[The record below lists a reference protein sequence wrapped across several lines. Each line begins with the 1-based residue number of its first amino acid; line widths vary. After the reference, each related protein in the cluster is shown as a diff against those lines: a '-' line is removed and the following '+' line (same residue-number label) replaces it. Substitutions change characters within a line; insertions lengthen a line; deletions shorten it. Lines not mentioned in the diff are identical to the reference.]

1 MWNYVSQALTALVC
15 FAFMVLF
22 MTAAVKRG
30 VSVQFSMFVLSL
42 VLTFSFGI
50 WSYGDW
56 GMWPQWK
63 AAVPLLVGA
72 GLCSVVGNWAM
83 FLATSS
89 SANAGYALAIIGC
102 QSALVLLLAYWFLGG
117 EMHWLR
123 LLGIAVCVLGVV
135 IISWPLEGKSPGDP
149 DMASKGGGVTSGQ

>member
-1 MWNYVSQALTALVC
+1 MWNWVTQALAALVC

-30 VSVQFSMFVLSL
+30 VSVQFSMLVLSL
-42 VLTFSFGI
+42 VLTVSFAA
-50 WSYGDW
+50 WSAGDW
-56 GMWPQWK
+56 GMWPAWK
-63 AAVPLLVGA
+63 AAVPLLLAAGA
-72 GLCSVVGNWAM
+72 CSVLGNWAM

-102 QSALVLLLAYWFLGG
+102 QSALVLLLSWWFLGG

-123 LLGIAVCVLGVV
+123 LVGIATCILGVV
-135 IISWPLEGKSPGDP
+135 IISWPLAP
-149 DMASKGGGVTSGQ
+149 AVKGG

>member
-1 MWNYVSQALTALVC
+1 MWNWVTQALTALVC

-30 VSVQFSMFVLSL
+30 VSVQFSMLVLSL
-42 VLTFSFGI
+42 VLTVSFAA
-50 WSYGDW
+50 WSAGDW
-56 GMWPQWK
+56 GMWPAWK
-63 AAVPLLVGA
+63 AAVPLLLAAGA
-72 GLCSVVGNWAM
+72 CSVLGNWAM

-102 QSALVLLLAYWFLGG
+102 QSALVLLLSWWFLGG

-123 LLGIAVCVLGVV
+123 LVGIATCILGVV
-135 IISWPLEGKSPGDP
+135 IISWPVAP
-149 DMASKGGGVTSGQ
+149 AVKGG

>member
-1 MWNYVSQALTALVC
+1 MWNYVTQALTALVS

-30 VSVQFSMFVLSL
+30 VSVQFSMLVLSL
-42 VLTFSFGI
+42 VLTVSFAA
-50 WSYGDW
+50 WSAGDW
-56 GMWPQWK
+56 GMWPAWK
-63 AAVPLLVGA
+63 SAVPLLLAAGA
-72 GLCSVVGNWAM
+72 CSVLGNWAM

-102 QSALVLLLAYWFLGG
+102 QSALVLLLSSWFLGG

-123 LLGIAVCVLGVV
+123 LVGIATCILGVI
-135 IISWPLEGKSPGDP
+135 IISWPVAP
-149 DMASKGGGVTSGQ
+149 AVKG